1 MKNGTRV
8 QIVDT
13 SLKSCGLLGTVVGTK
28 ADGQIKIYLDEPVGK
43 GVYLICLKNKASF
56 VPATEQQTSVAEY
69 VRERIE
75 EMQNELQILK
85 NLIL

>member
-8 QIVDT
+8 QIIDAE
-13 SLKSCGLLGTVVGTK
+13 LKSYGLFGTVVGTRV
-28 ADGQIKIYLDEPVGK
+28 DGQIKIYLDEPVGK

-56 VPATEQQTSVAEY
+56 IPIAEQKTSVAEY
-69 VRERIE
+69 VKERIE